1 MTTTDVLPGGED
13 RPANNGPRI
22 ALYPGSFDGLTYGHL
37 DLIKRGARLFDKLIV
52 GVAQNSKKQP
62 WFTIEQRLELITEC
76 SAQWK
81 NVEAVP
87 IQGLTVRTAHSLGA
101 QFIVRG
107 LRAVSDFEFEIQL
120 AIMNY
125 QIEPKVE
132 TIFLAPAP
140 EYIFLSS
147 SLVKEAWSLGGDIS
161 RFVPP
166 PVLRALER
174 KQPEEETNGTERG

>member
-1 MTTTDVLPGGED
+1 MTSSDATTQEH
-13 RPANNGPRI
+13 RNNGPRI

-37 DLIKRGARLFDKLIV
+37 DLIRRGAKLFDKLIV
-52 GVAQNSKKQP
+52 GVAHNSRKQP
-62 WFTIEQRLELITEC
+62 WFTIEQRLELIGQCSTEC
-76 SAQWK
+76 R
-81 NVEAVP
+81 NVEAVA
-87 IQGLTVRTAHSLGA
+87 IQGLTVRTAQDLGA
-101 QFIVRG
+101 QFVVRG

-120 AIMNY
+120 AIMNH

-147 SLVKEAWSLGGDIS
+147 SLVKEAWSLGADIS

-166 PVLRALER
+166 PVLSALKSRNPQEGG
-174 KQPEEETNGTERG
+174 NGTERG

>member
-1 MTTTDVLPGGED
+1 MTTSSSPSGE
-13 RPANNGPRI
+13 PANSTSRI

-37 DLIKRGARLFDKLIV
+37 DLIQRGSKLFDKLIV
-52 GVAQNSKKQP
+52 GVAQNSRKSS
-62 WFTIEQRLELITEC
+62 WFSIEERLELLAEC
-76 SAQWK
+76 CQQWP
-81 NVEAVP
+81 NVEAVQ
-87 IQGLTVRTAHSLGA
+87 IEGLTVETSHRLGA

-120 AIMNY
+120 AIMNH
-125 QIEPKVE
+125 QIQPRVE

-147 SLVKEAWSLGGDIS
+147 SMIKEVWSLGGDVS

-174 KQPEEETNGTERG
+174 SKREQANGRTERG